1 METILVVD
9 DDPTVLHLCQT
20 LLKMG
25 GYSVLSAAGGA
36 DALRLA
42 QTNASTIDLAL
53 LDVVMPVMNGV
64 EVARRIQKENPGI
77 KVVLMSGF
85 GPRDIANIISNNPF
99 PIIWKPFKSE
109 SLLRMIENVLGNG
122 VRAASNP

>member
-25 GYSVLSAAGGA
+25 GYTVLSAAGGA

-42 QTNASTIDLAL
+42 QVHGPTIDLAL

-64 EVARRIQKENPGI
+64 EAARRIQKENPEI

-85 GPRDIANIISNNPF
+85 GPRDIANIIYNNPF

-109 SLLRMIENVLGNG
+109 
-122 VRAASNP
+122 